1 MSRSIPAGC
10 HSKAVGNVRFSI
22 WDFLLTY
29 LLGRFP
35 YPSFPALC
43 HDDTAFHGAT
53 DCGEHAGK
61 TFENARDG
69 VLHGCP
75 GIRGDLG
82 NVIPGEGGGPDVMAG
97 HGG

>member
-1 MSRSIPAGC
+1 MVN
-10 HSKAVGNVRFSI
+10 SKFSI
-22 WDFLLTY
+22 WEFLFTY
-29 LLGRFP
+29 LLGRVPF
-35 YPSFPALC
+35 PSFPALC
-43 HDDTAFHGAT
+43 YDDTAFHGAT